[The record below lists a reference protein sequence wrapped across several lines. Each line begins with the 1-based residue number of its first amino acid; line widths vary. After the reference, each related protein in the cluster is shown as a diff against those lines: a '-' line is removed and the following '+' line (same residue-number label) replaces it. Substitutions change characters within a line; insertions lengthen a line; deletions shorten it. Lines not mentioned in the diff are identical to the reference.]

1 MKIAR
6 IDIYQVDLP
15 VRGGVYRLS
24 GGREFTSYDATIA
37 RITTAC
43 GRIGWGESTPFGATY
58 VAAHAAGTRAAIDLL
73 APALIGM
80 DPRQHDR
87 LWEKM
92 QTTLRGHRD
101 ARTALDVACWDI
113 TAQAAGLPLCDMLGG
128 RVPGRVPVI
137 SSIGGDTPEAM
148 RAKIAAHRAQGFI
161 GHSVK
166 IGAAETEGGPA
177 LDAERIRACLADRQP
192 GEWFLADANN
202 GLTPEHALRMLA
214 LLPDGLD
221 FVLEA
226 PCATWRETQSLRAR
240 STVPIL
246 LDELIQSEGDLI
258 QAIANDSCDGVGLK
272 VSKQGG
278 VTPMI
283 RQRSIAAAAGMVMSI
298 QDTVG
303 SEISC
308 ATILHIAQ
316 STPRTLLRCAL
327 DPRTMVDLSVAHLDA
342 PVTDGGVTA
351 PATPGLGITPDM
363 QVLGDAVAS
372 YGGRS

>member
-1 MKIAR
+1 MKIAQ
-6 IDIYQVDLP
+6 IEVFQVDLP
-15 VRGGVYRLS
+15 VKGGVYRLS
-24 GGREFTSYDATIA
+24 GEREYTSYDSTIA
-37 RITTAC
+37 RITTDC
-43 GRIGWGESTPFGATY
+43 GRIGWGESAPFGATY
-58 VAAHAAGTRAAIDLL
+58 VAAHATGTRAAIELL

-87 LWEKM
+87 IWERM
-92 QTTLRGHRD
+92 QSTLSGHRD

-113 TAQAAGLPLCDMLGG
+113 AAQAAGLPLCDMLGG
-128 RVPGRVPVI
+128 RVSGSVPVI

-148 RAKIAAHRAQGFI
+148 RAKVAAHRDQGFM
-161 GHSVK
+161 GHSIK
-166 IGAAETEGGPA
+166 IGASEAQGGPA

-192 GEWFLADANN
+192 GEWYLADANN
-202 GLTPEHALRMLA
+202 GLSPEHALRMLA

-240 STVPIL
+240 CSLPLL
-246 LDELIQSEGDLI
+246 LDELIQSKADLI
-258 QAIANDSCDGVGLK
+258 QAIAHDTCDGVGLK

-278 VTPMI
+278 ITPMI
-283 RQRSIAAAAGMVMSI
+283 RQRNIAAAAGMVMSI

-316 STPRTLLRCAL
+316 STPRRLLRCAL
-327 DPRTMVDLSVAHLDA
+327 DPRAMVDISIATLDA
-342 PVTDGGVTA
+342 PIVNGGAEA
-351 PATPGLGITPDM
+351 PSIPGLGITPDLTC
-363 QVLGDAVAS
+363 LGEPIAS
-372 YGGRS
+372 YGGDP

>member
-1 MKIAR
+1 MRIAG
-6 IDIYQVDLP
+6 IDIFQVDLP
-15 VRGGVYRLS
+15 VKGGVYRLS
-24 GGREFTSYDATIA
+24 GGREYTSYDATIV
-37 RITTAC
+37 RITTTC
-43 GRIGWGESTPFGATY
+43 GRVGWGESTPFGSTY
-58 VAAHAAGTRAAIDLL
+58 VAAHAGGTRAGLELLGPAILR
-73 APALIGM
+73 M

-87 LWEKM
+87 IWDRM
-92 QTTLRGHRD
+92 RDALRGHRD

-113 TAQAAGLPLCDMLGG
+113 AAQSANLPLCDMLGG
-128 RVPGRVPVI
+128 RIPGRVPVI

-148 RAKIAAHRAQGFI
+148 RAKVAAHRAQGFL
-161 GHSVK
+161 GHSIK
-166 IGAAETEGGPA
+166 IGAPEAEGGPA

-192 GEWFLADANN
+192 CEWYLADANN

-240 STVPIL
+240 CTVPLL
-246 LDELIQSEGDLI
+246 LDELIQSEADLI
-258 QAIANDSCDGVGLK
+258 HAIANDTCDGVGLK

-283 RQRSIAAAAGMVMSI
+283 RQRTIAASAGLVMSI

-316 STPRTLLRCAL
+316 STPRVLLRCAL
-327 DPRTMVDLSVAHLDA
+327 DPRAMVDTTVADLNA
-342 PVTDGGVTA
+342 PVVDGGVEA
-351 PATPGLGITPDM
+351 PATPGLGVTPDM
-363 QVLGDAVAS
+363 SVLGDPVAS
-372 YGGRS
+372 FGGAS